1 MRFSSWAMAI
11 AIAVGSG
18 AVIQTAQA
26 KTVVD
31 IYQRKVE
38 IPDNPQ
44 RIVLGESRML
54 YSLAL
59 IEDGDPSA
67 HVVGWPGDMQHYDP
81 QSWQLYVKAFPHIAN
96 VEQIGNT
103 SYDQMSAEKIIALK
117 PDLVILP
124 RYAKRP
130 SNEGTLEQ
138 QLDKAK
144 VPFIYVD
151 FRVDQLHNTVPSLRL
166 LGQALNTQHKAER
179 FIDFYQQHMQ
189 HISQTL
195 ANYQGKKP
203 RVMLQ
208 LHLGRRESCC
218 TTVANGNL
226 ADLLAF
232 AGGDN
237 IAKKAFKGVYGEM
250 NPESVIVAN
259 PDVYLTTGMSGPEKP
274 DDLQLGP
281 QVSKERAENSFR
293 SLMSNQLI
301 LSNLRAVKE
310 GNAYSLWHNF
320 YLSPYHLIDV
330 EVFAK
335 VFYPQLFASLDP
347 DQTLKTLYQQ
357 FLPIPL
363 TGTYW
368 TRLPAKP

>member
-117 PDLVILP
+117 TGPGYP
-124 RYAKRP
+124 A
-130 SNEGTLEQ
+130 
-138 QLDKAK
+138 
-144 VPFIYVD
+144 
-151 FRVDQLHNTVPSLRL
+151 
-166 LGQALNTQHKAER
+166 ALC
-179 FIDFYQQHMQ
+179 
-189 HISQTL
+189 QT
-195 ANYQGKKP
+195 
-203 RVMLQ
+203 
-208 LHLGRRESCC
+208 
-218 TTVANGNL
+218 
-226 ADLLAF
+226 
-232 AGGDN
+232 
-237 IAKKAFKGVYGEM
+237 
-250 NPESVIVAN
+250 
-259 PDVYLTTGMSGPEKP
+259 
-274 DDLQLGP
+274 
-281 QVSKERAENSFR
+281 
-293 SLMSNQLI
+293 
-301 LSNLRAVKE
+301 AVE
-310 GNAYSLWHNF
+310 
-320 YLSPYHLIDV
+320 
-330 EVFAK
+330 
-335 VFYPQLFASLDP
+335 
-347 DQTLKTLYQQ
+347 
-357 FLPIPL
+357 
-363 TGTYW
+363 
-368 TRLPAKP
+368 